1 MLTTEPVSPPV
12 PPRGRIPLGVHR
24 RVPAAER
31 RELNAIFA
39 PTAQLGESETC
50 GAPAAPA
57 GAARPA
63 ATKPRPRREELS
75 SSGRG
80 ASGLCHCPPAHS
92 RPHTSAPCD
101 CGYELQPA
109 DSPAGR
115 RIQAVASGSPA
126 LHPLPHDSRTPNES
140 AIRTRPGSSP
150 GGLRV
155 VIQALPEGDYRMAR
169 NASGNGRTTLENTGT
184 GSHKCFDPPAQ
195 KEMRPCPRQTEDG
208 SSSRVSLDIRVS
220 RMSGLLVGAN
230 SRVAATAAGARVA
243 KQETNI
249 VPGATARSSVALQ
262 SYAARKSALVQP
274 CRPDSSS
281 WSLDTRCRC
290 LADSRKGSMCRS
302 NSLICRHSPQAPFP
316 RRKRRRNG

>member
-1 MLTTEPVSPPV
+1 MPVSPPV

-24 RVPAAER
+24 RVV
-31 RELNAIFA
+31 
-39 PTAQLGESETC
+39 
-50 GAPAAPA
+50 
-57 GAARPA
+57 
-63 ATKPRPRREELS
+63 
-75 SSGRG
+75 SGRG
-80 ASGLCHCPPAHS
+80 APRTRRHLCTDRSAWRVGDVRGLARRPVRLAPLRRNPGRDERNSG
-92 RPHTSAPCD
+92 R
-101 CGYELQPA
+101 
-109 DSPAGR
+109 PAGVPQGSAAAHPR
-115 RIQAVASGSPA
+115 IAVPTHRHPVVAAMSCNQQIRRRAKRIQAVASGSPA

-140 AIRTRPGSSP
+140 VIRRRAGSSP

-155 VIQALPEGDYRMAR
+155 VIQALPDGDYRMAR
-169 NASGNGRTTLENTGT
+169 NASGNGRTSLKNTGA
-184 GSHKCFDPPAQ
+184 GSHKCVDPPAQ

-220 RMSGLLVGAN
+220 RVSGLLVGAN

-316 RRKRRRNG
+316 RRKRRRSG